1 MGLER
6 KNVKISAVPQAHAI
20 VVTFS
25 HFMPENEPFDQSCR
39 FTMFESSANVTRK
52 SVSAEQM

>member
-1 MGLER
+1 MER
-6 KNVKISAVPQAHAI
+6 KNVKISAIPQAQAI

-25 HFMPENEPFDQSCR
+25 HFMPENEPFDQLCR